1 MIRTEPDWYDSQTIS
16 DIDDMVEHIEK
27 EYDVKLFDSYNDTFS
42 GNDKEAWKEE
52 CIRWVDNLVNELEA
66 VKSEVKAVE

>member
-1 MIRTEPDWYDSQTIS
+1 MIQTETEWYESSEIEA
-16 DIDDMVEHIEK
+16 IDDMVERIDK
-27 EYDVKLFDSYNDTFS
+27 EYNVKLFDSYNDTFS

-66 VKSEVKAVE
+66 VKAECKAVE